1 MRPAYL
7 DGRTRAAALDMR
19 SEVLDVRS
27 RVTVA
32 EITTPIRVLAEDVG
46 IGNVEH
52 CPDLRAVISCEEGP
66 AEEVRP
72 V

>member
-1 MRPAYL
+1 
-7 DGRTRAAALDMR
+7 MR